1 MAFNMNLWKVDG
13 NDLSEINTAT
23 LDKEE
28 RLENWI
34 TKDPSILG
42 VDLLLIGRQVTSEY
56 RGRIDLL
63 AINSQGDLVII
74 ELKRDRSPR
83 EVVAQVLDYAS
94 WIKKLVYNDIN
105 AIIKQYLNKSLAEA
119 FNEKFGTTIP
129 ENINVNHSMII
140 VASELDDSSERIV
153 QYLSD
158 DYNVNINAIFF
169 NYFKSGSDEIIGRA
183 WLMDPEEVQERAES
197 RKQAPWSGYWFVN
210 VGEGE
215 RRNWEDNRRY
225 GYIGAGHGKWYS
237 DRLKKLDVGD
247 KIFAYQ
253 KGYGYVGYGDVTK
266 RAVMLKDF
274 FVEKE
279 GKPLL
284 ELPLKA
290 PKATDYL
297 DNPEMAEWAVGVNWI
312 KTFPMEEC
320 KYFKG
325 LFANQNIV
333 CKLRDQKTVDFL
345 IREFGISDS

>member
-1 MAFNMNLWKVDG
+1 MNLWKVDG
-13 NDLSEINTAT
+13 NDLAEINTAT

-28 RLENWI
+28 RLEDWI

-42 VDLLLIGRQVTSEY
+42 IDLLLIGRQVTSEY

-74 ELKRDRSPR
+74 ELKRDRTPR
-83 EVVAQVLDYAS
+83 EIVAQVLDYAS
-94 WIKKLVYNDIN
+94 WIKKLGYNEVN
-105 AIIKQYLNKSLAEA
+105 AITSKYLNKSLAES
-119 FNEKFGTTIP
+119 FSEKFGTSIP
-129 ENINVNHSMII
+129 ENINTNHSMII
-140 VASELDDSSERIV
+140 IASELDDSSERIV

-169 NYFKSGSDEIIGRA
+169 NYFKSGNDEIIGRA

-210 VGEGE
+210 VGHGQN
-215 RRNWEDNRRY
+215 RDWEDNRKY
-225 GYIGAGHGKWYS
+225 GYIGAGHGKWAS

-253 KGYGYVGYGDVTK
+253 KGHGYVEFGEVTK
-266 RAVMLKDF
+266 KAVMLKDF
-274 FVEKE
+274 YIEKE
-279 GKPLL
+279 GKPLI

-290 PKATDYL
+290 PKATEHL
-297 DNPEMAEWAVGVNWI
+297 DDPAMAEWAAEVNWK
-312 KTFPMEEC
+312 KTFPIDEA

-333 CKLRDQKTVDFL
+333 CKLRHEETVDFL
-345 IREFGISDS
+345 IREFEISDS

>member
-1 MAFNMNLWKVDG
+1 MAFSMNLWKVDG
-13 NDLSEINTAT
+13 NDLTEINTAT

-28 RLENWI
+28 RLENWV
-34 TKDPSILG
+34 TKDSSILG

-74 ELKRDRSPR
+74 ELKRDRTPR
-83 EVVAQVLDYAS
+83 EIVAQVLDYAS
-94 WIKKLVYNDIN
+94 WIKKLGYKEVN
-105 AIIKQYLNKSLAEA
+105 AITSQYLNKSLAEA
-119 FNEKFGTTIP
+119 FNEKFRTPIP
-129 ENINVNHSMII
+129 ENINTNHSMII

-169 NYFKSGSDEIIGRA
+169 NYFKSGNDEIIGRA

-247 KIFAYQ
+247 NIIQSRLFGGVTVLVVLLMLIVSA
-253 KGYGYVGYGDVTK
+253 GAANYGSSNNDHKALNVCSRRGSASCP
-266 RAVMLKDF
+266 REAV
-274 FVEKE
+274 
-279 GKPLL
+279 
-284 ELPLKA
+284 
-290 PKATDYL
+290 
-297 DNPEMAEWAVGVNWI
+297 W
-312 KTFPMEEC
+312 
-320 KYFKG
+320 
-325 LFANQNIV
+325 
-333 CKLRDQKTVDFL
+333 
-345 IREFGISDS
+345 RERVSK

>member
-1 MAFNMNLWKVDG
+1 MAFSMNLWKVDG
-13 NDLSEINTAT
+13 DHLTEINTAT

-34 TKDPSILG
+34 TKDSSILG
-42 VDLLLIGRQVTSEY
+42 FDLLLIGRQVPSEY

-74 ELKRDRSPR
+74 ELKRDRTPR
-83 EVVAQVLDYAS
+83 EVVAQLLDYAS
-94 WIKKLVYNDIN
+94 WIKKLAYNEVN
-105 AIIKQYLNKSLAEA
+105 AITKQYLNKSLAEA
-119 FNEKFGTTIP
+119 FNEKFGAPIP
-129 ENINVNHSMII
+129 ENINTNHSMII

-215 RRNWEDNRRY
+215 ARNWEDNRRY

-253 KGYGYVGYGDVTK
+253 KGHGYVGYGEVTRK
-266 RAVMLKDF
+266 AVMLKDF

-279 GKPLL
+279 GKALI

-290 PKATDYL
+290 PKATNYL
-297 DNPEMAEWAVGVNWI
+297 DDPEMANISRGFLPIKILFVNS
-312 KTFPMEEC
+312 
-320 KYFKG
+320 G
-325 LFANQNIV
+325 
-333 CKLRDQKTVDFL
+333 
-345 IREFGISDS
+345 IRRLWNS

>member
-1 MAFNMNLWKVDG
+1 MSFNMNLWKVDG

-42 VDLLLIGRQVTSEY
+42 IDFLLIGRQVTSEY

-74 ELKRDRSPR
+74 ELKRDRTPR
-83 EVVAQVLDYAS
+83 EIVAQVLDYAS
-94 WIKKLVYNDIN
+94 WIKKLGYKEVN
-105 AIIKQYLNKSLAEA
+105 AITSQYLNKSLAEA
-119 FNEKFGTTIP
+119 FNEKFKTTIP
-129 ENINVNHSMII
+129 ENINANHSMII

-210 VGEGE
+210 IGEGE
-215 RRNWEDNRRY
+215 HRNWEDFRRY
-225 GYIGAGHGKWYS
+225 GYTGAGHGKWYS

-253 KGYGYVGYGDVTK
+253 KGYGYLGFGEVTK
-266 RAVMLKDF
+266 KAVMLKDF

-279 GKPLL
+279 GKPLI

-297 DNPEMAEWAVGVNWI
+297 DDPEMVEWAVGVNWI
-312 KTFPMEEC
+312 KTFPMEEY

>member
-1 MAFNMNLWKVDG
+1 MNLWKVEG

-42 VDLLLIGRQVTSEY
+42 IDLLLIGRQVTSEY

-74 ELKRDRSPR
+74 ELKRDRTPR
-83 EVVAQVLDYAS
+83 EIVAQVLDYAS
-94 WIKKLVYNDIN
+94 GIKKLGYNDVNSITS
-105 AIIKQYLNKSLAEA
+105 KFLDKSLAEA
-119 FNEKFGTTIP
+119 FNEKFGTSIP
-129 ENINVNHSMII
+129 ENINTNHSMII

-169 NYFKSGSDEIIGRA
+169 NYFKSGEDEIIGRA
-183 WLMDPEEVQERAES
+183 WLMDPEEVQARAES

-210 VGEGE
+210 VGHGSG
-215 RRNWEDNRRY
+215 RDWEDNRQY

-253 KGYGYVGYGDVTK
+253 KGHGYVGFGEVTK
-266 RAVMLKDF
+266 KAVMVKDF
-274 FVEKE
+274 IVDRE
-279 GKPLL
+279 GKPLI

-290 PKATDYL
+290 PKATENLNDQA
-297 DNPEMAEWAVGVNWI
+297 MAEWAVGVNWI
-312 KTFPMEEC
+312 KTFPMDEY